1 MSSKDLSLSHE
12 RRTRLP
18 ERRGL
23 IARIFHQGDGA
34 GGAAPN
40 SLSCSKG
47 DSDDTPL
54 CEIIELGRE
63 ALRQKRSDEVAFDLL
78 GLDGVWLPLEAK
90 RASNDGARWRIAGI
104 HWLDRI

>member
-1 MSSKDLSLSHE
+1 MSSKDLSLFYE
-12 RRTRLP
+12 RCTRP
-18 ERRGL
+18 PRRRGL

-34 GGAAPN
+34 GVGAPN

-47 DSDDTPL
+47 DGDDTPL

-90 RASNDGARWRIAGI
+90 RASNDGAR
-104 HWLDRI
+104 